1 MDSPHRDFRET
12 LVREGLGI
20 KSLSKWSTAMANGR
34 DKYKFTVDG
43 APYGTN
49 DRILDG
55 SQVREAAGKAP
66 ASDFVLIQVVNGSAR
81 SIGLQDEVTLD
92 ANHLA
97 TFLSFQSDRVFN
109 FTLDERGWEWGAAAI
124 SAADLR
130 LHAHIDEDRELVL
143 DSDGDT
149 VIAHDAQIDLE
160 GKGVERVRSR
170 EAKTVTIKVNGR
182 PRVVEKRRHTYREIA
197 AIAYPNPDFENFN
210 YTTTYLHGVDDAEGD
225 LVEGESIAVKNGMV
239 FNVRRSDKS

>member
-1 MDSPHRDFRET
+1 M
-12 LVREGLGI
+12 G
-20 KSLSKWSTAMANGR
+20 NGP

-43 APYGTN
+43 APYGT
-49 DRILDG
+49 DDKIIDG
-55 SQVREAAGKAP
+55 SQVRETAGKVP
-66 ASDFVLIQVVNGSAR
+66 ASDFVLIQIVDGSAR
-81 SIGLQDEVTLD
+81 SVGLQDEVTLD
-92 ANHLA
+92 AKRPA

-109 FTLDERGWEWGAAAI
+109 FILDELGWEWGAPTI

-143 DSDGDT
+143 DSDGDA
-149 VIAHDAQIDLE
+149 VIAPDGQIDLK

-197 AIAYPNPDFENFN
+197 AIAYPNPDFESFN
-210 YTTTYLHGVDDAEGD
+210 YTTTYLHGVDGAEGD